1 MSPTFHRP
9 AFVRRTRH
17 VAPLAATIAVLATAG
32 PHAAY
37 AQTDATILPTVR
49 VSERNDPG
57 KRSSTATK
65 TDTSLLD
72 TPQSLSVIDDAR
84 MQAQGAQT
92 LKDALSYT
100 PGVIPTR
107 YGTDSRYDWI
117 SLRGFD
123 AYAPGFYLDGMPLRN
138 NGNWGI
144 WPIERYGAERIE
156 VLRGPAS
163 VLYGQSGPGGLVNAI
178 SKRPTAEPLHE
189 LQVQLGDHQ
198 RRQLAGD
205 LSGPLSE
212 DGTVL
217 YRLTALAREAELPA
231 GDMRDDRR
239 FLAPALTWTPT
250 EATRL
255 TLLSQLGR
263 TRAGVYLRMRPAVG
277 SLVPTAIGT
286 YLPSRLFESD
296 PSYNRFDLDT
306 AMLAALFEHRVSD
319 VLSLRQNAR
328 YGRLKVDYRSVQGRG
343 FVIDDP
349 ANPLDPANF
358 ARLRRTA
365 SDSKETVHA
374 LNLDN
379 QLELRLH
386 AGAVQHTLL
395 FGLDYQRTRIDQVSH
410 SGGTT
415 TPLDVRHPVY
425 GDPVKMPAPWYD
437 GIATVSQTGLYVQ
450 DQVRWRERWLLTVGA
465 RYDRADSQ
473 LDSRMDG
480 SRSDIVERKASKRA
494 GLTYVA
500 ASGWAPY
507 LSYSESF
514 VPTATRDPVSG
525 RAFRPESGR
534 QYEAGLRFQPDGGT
548 QTYSA
553 AVFDLRRR
561 NYLTYDPDFMPRQTG
576 ETLVRGLE
584 LEASLHPLPRL
595 QVTGSYSYTPTVQV
609 TASSN
614 PRELGKPLSAVS
626 RHAAALWAD
635 YRFDSGIRL
644 GLGAR
649 YTGAN
654 RGDLDAARAEVP
666 AFALFDALLGYDR
679 DRWNFALN
687 VRNLADKTYLSNC
700 DAYDNCYY
708 GEQRRVMATA
718 TYRW

>member
-1 MSPTFHRP
+1 MSPTFFRP
-9 AFVRRTRH
+9 AFARRTRR
-17 VAPLAATIAVLATAG
+17 VAPLAAALAVLATAG
-32 PHAAY
+32 PYAAY
-37 AQTDATILPTVR
+37 AQTDATTLPTVR
-49 VSERNDPG
+49 VSERSDPG

-65 TDTSLLD
+65 TDTTLLE

-205 LSGPLSE
+205 LSGPLNE

-217 YRLTALAREAELPA
+217 YRLTALAREAELAA
-231 GDMRDDRR
+231 GGMRDDRR
-239 FLAPALTWTPT
+239 FLAPSLTWAPSD
-250 EATRL
+250 ATRL
-255 TLLSQLGR
+255 TLLSQFGR

-286 YLPSRLFESD
+286 HLPSRLFESD
-296 PSYNRFDLDT
+296 PVYNRFDLDT
-306 AMLAALFEHRVSD
+306 AMLAALFEHRVNE
-319 VLSLRQNAR
+319 VLSLRQNVR

-343 FVIDDP
+343 FVIENLAD
-349 ANPLDPANF
+349 PLDPANF

-386 AGAVQHTLL
+386 AGAMQHTLL

-415 TPLDVRHPVY
+415 TPLDIRHPVY
-425 GDPVKMPAPWYD
+425 GDPVRMPAPWYD
-437 GIATVSQTGLYVQ
+437 GISTVSQTGLYVQ
-450 DQVRWRERWLLTVGA
+450 DQVRWRERWLLTLGA
-465 RYDRADSQ
+465 RYDRADST
-473 LDSRMDG
+473 LDSRLDG

-500 ASGWAPY
+500 DNGWAPY

-514 VPTATRDPVSG
+514 VPTATLDPRSG

-534 QYEAGLRFQPDGGT
+534 QYEAGLRFQPDGST
-548 QTYSA
+548 QSYSA

-561 NYLTYDPDFMPRQTG
+561 NYLTYDPDYVPRQTG

-584 LEASLHPLPRL
+584 LEATLHPLPRL
-595 QVTGSYSYTPTVQV
+595 QLIGSYSYTPTVHV

-614 PRELGKPLSAVS
+614 PGELGKPLSAVS
-626 RHAAALWAD
+626 RHAAALWGD
-635 YRFDSGIRL
+635 YRFDSGIRV

-666 AFALFDALLGYDR
+666 AFTLFDALLGYDR
-679 DRWNFALN
+679 DRWSLALN
-687 VRNLADKTYLSNC
+687 VHNLADRTYLSNC
-700 DAYDNCYY
+700 DAYGNCYY
-708 GEQRRVMATA
+708 GEQRRVTATA

>member
-1 MSPTFHRP
+1 MSSTVPPPPFP
-9 AFVRRTRH
+9 RRAGRL
-17 VAPLAATIAVLATAG
+17 APLAAALAVLASTG
-32 PHAAY
+32 PRPAHAQADP
-37 AQTDATILPTVR
+37 TTLPTLL
-49 VSERNDPG
+49 VSERSAPVARGN
-57 KRSSTATK
+57 TATK
-65 TDTSLLD
+65 TDTSLLE

-84 MQAQGAQT
+84 MQTQGALN

-123 AYAPGFYLDGMPLRN
+123 AYAPGFYLDGMALRN

-178 SKRPTAEPLHE
+178 SKRPTAAPLRE
-189 LQVQLGDHQ
+189 VQLQFGDHQ

-205 LSGPLSE
+205 LSGPLNA

-217 YRLTALAREAELPA
+217 YRLTALARDAELPA
-231 GDMRDDRR
+231 GGMRDDRR
-239 FLAPALTWTPT
+239 FLAPALTWAPSD
-250 EATRL
+250 ATRL
-255 TLLSQLGR
+255 TLLSQFGR

-296 PSYNRFDLDT
+296 PHYNRFDLDT
-306 AMLAALFEHRVSD
+306 AMVAALFEHRVND
-319 VLSLRQNAR
+319 NLSIRQNAR

-343 FVIDDP
+343 FVIADP
-349 ANPLDPANF
+349 ADPLDPANF
-358 ARLRRTA
+358 AKLRRTA
-365 SDSKETVHA
+365 SDSRETVQA

-379 QLELRLH
+379 QVELRLH
-386 AGAVQHTLL
+386 AGSVQHTLL
-395 FGLDYQRTRIDQVSH
+395 AGLDYQRTRIDQVSH

-415 TPLDVRHPVY
+415 TPLDIRHPVY
-425 GDPVKMPAPWYD
+425 GDPVQMPAPWYD
-437 GIATVSQTGLYVQ
+437 GIATLSQTGLYVQ
-450 DQVRWRERWLLTVGA
+450 DQIRWRERWLLTVGA
-465 RYDRADSQ
+465 RYDRAE
-473 LDSRMDG
+473 SRVDNRLDG
-480 SRSDIVERKASKRA
+480 SRGSIVERKASKRA

-500 ASGWAPY
+500 ENGWAPY

-514 VPTATRDPVSG
+514 VPTAMRDPRSG
-525 RAFRPESGR
+525 RAFRAETGR

-561 NYLTYDPDFMPRQTG
+561 NYLTYDPDFIPRQTG

-584 LEASLHPLPRL
+584 LETSLQPLPHL
-595 QVTGSYSYTPTVQV
+595 HVVGSYTYTPTVEV

-635 YRFDSGIRL
+635 YRFDNGIRV

-666 AFALFDALLGYDR
+666 AFTVFDALLGYDL
-679 DRWNFALN
+679 DRWNLALN
-687 VRNLADKTYLSNC
+687 VHNLGDRTYLSNC

-708 GEQRRVMATA
+708 GEQRRVTATA

>member
-1 MSPTFHRP
+1 MSPTFYCP
-9 AFVRRTRH
+9 AFARRTRR
-17 VAPLAATIAVLATAG
+17 VAPLAAAIAVLATAG
-32 PHAAY
+32 SPAAG
-37 AQTDATILPTVR
+37 AQTDATTLPAVR
-49 VSERNDPG
+49 VSERSDPG
-57 KRSSTATK
+57 KRSSAATK
-65 TDTSLLD
+65 TDTSLLE

-163 VLYGQSGPGGLVNAI
+163 VLYGQSGPGGLVNAV

-189 LQVQLGDHQ
+189 LQVQLGDHR

-231 GDMRDDRR
+231 GGMRDDRR
-239 FLAPALTWTPT
+239 FLAPALTWAPS

-296 PSYNRFDLDT
+296 PAYNRFDLDT
-306 AMLAALFEHRVSD
+306 AMVAALFEHRIND
-319 VLSLRQNAR
+319 VLHLRQNAR
-328 YGRLKVDYRSVQGRG
+328 FGRLKVDYRSVQGRG

-349 ANPLDPANF
+349 ADPLDPSNF

-415 TPLDVRHPVY
+415 TPLDIRHPVY
-425 GDPVKMPAPWYD
+425 GDPVQLPAPWYD

-450 DQVRWRERWLLTVGA
+450 DQVRWRERWLLTIGA
-465 RYDRADSQ
+465 RYDRADST
-473 LDSRMDG
+473 LHSRLDG
-480 SRSDIVERKASKRA
+480 SRGDIVERKASKRA

-500 ASGWAPY
+500 ANGWAPY

-514 VPTATRDPVSG
+514 VPTATRDPLSG

-548 QTYSA
+548 QSYSA

-561 NYLTYDPDFMPRQTG
+561 NYLTYDPDFLPRQTG

-584 LEASLHPLPRL
+584 LEATLHPLPRL
-595 QVTGSYSYTPTVQV
+595 QLIGSYSYTPTVHV

-626 RHAAALWAD
+626 RHAAALWGD
-635 YRFDSGIRL
+635 YRFDNGIRL

-666 AFALFDALLGYDR
+666 AFTLFDALLGYDR
-679 DRWNFALN
+679 DRWSLAVN